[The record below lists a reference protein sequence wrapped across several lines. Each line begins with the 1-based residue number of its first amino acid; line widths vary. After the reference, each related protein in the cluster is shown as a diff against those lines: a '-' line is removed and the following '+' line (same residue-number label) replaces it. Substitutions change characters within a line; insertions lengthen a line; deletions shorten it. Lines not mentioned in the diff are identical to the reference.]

1 MTNMRKRISLYI
13 WCFGVE
19 HRRHI
24 AVCMREEC
32 ACDEFRDK
40 VEEVRK
46 REEKRQMT
54 RFNIEVEG
62 VYRWEPTNLFKETK
76 Q

>member
-1 MTNMRKRISLYI
+1 MSIRKRISLYI
-13 WCFGVE
+13 WCRGTE
-19 HRRHI
+19 QRRHI

-32 ACDEFRDK
+32 ACDKFRSK
-40 VEEVRK
+40 IEEVRK

-62 VYRWEPTNLFKETK
+62 DYRWDSENLFQTQKI
-76 Q
+76 